1 MKKFFVLAI
10 CLMAFLLEGCNPNAS
25 FKAKPFSVSPSK
37 QVYFSS
43 GNLQYHPVNNEWRFA
58 ETQFDYIGDANVN
71 CSSTYNG
78 WLDLF
83 GSTTSV
89 NFGVSTSTNYREARG
104 IFIDWG
110 TNQIGS
116 DAPNTWRTMA
126 RSEWKYVVF
135 DRPNARSLRGVA

>member
-25 FKAKPFSVSPSK
+25 FKAKPFSVTPSK

-71 CSSTYNG
+71 CSSIYNG

-116 DAPNTWRTMA
+116 DAPIHGVPWQGLSGNMWCLIAQTQGL
-126 RSEWKYVVF
+126 SVV
-135 DRPNARSLRGVA
+135 